1 MLERAAF
8 ILKIHPGEGKLLAR
22 LVCIMLLVAA
32 GSALGGA
39 SIDALFIARVG
50 VSALPVWFI
59 VMGVVNFFNLMLV
72 SGLVTRMDRAR
83 LYRSLPLLL
92 AGLLGL
98 TRLLLALGQRW
109 LYPILFIGEGVFIA
123 LQSIFL
129 WGLAGSLLDAR
140 QAKRLFPLCTA
151 GSISGA
157 MIGSFATPL
166 LVGWF
171 GAETMLLAWS
181 FGLVLAWFLSQALI
195 RRGQARFTAISS
207 ASRRPTSS
215 PQPQGRLSQQ
225 SGEDKRRDSRSADKM
240 QGLRALLEDIQ
251 AGYTYARKSK
261 LLTWLSLGNLVFSV
275 LWFSLFLPFS
285 RLSAA
290 QYPDA
295 NRLASF
301 FGLFQGAWTSVALFT
316 SLFAAGRLFSR
327 FGVMNMLVVYP
338 LIYLAGFTTLAVF
351 PAFSTVVAARFA
363 QLSWAQGIAETA
375 WQAALNAVPAER
387 RDQARSF
394 ITALPGQF
402 GIVLAGLI
410 LLIGQQALQT
420 RQLFLVGV
428 AAAALCSWTMWRAR
442 KAYAGALTEALR
454 NGQPQVFFT
463 EDEPF
468 GGFQHD
474 PAAQEVL
481 LAGLASPDAGMRRL
495 SAEIL
500 GNLPNSKTRQALL
513 SGLHDP
519 DAEVREACLAA
530 LPGVYSQT
538 ARPSSA
544 ELAVLLECLDDPQP
558 GVRRQA
564 VQTLLLL
571 SGAGLQ
577 VQSRLAALLED
588 PHPAVQAQAAL
599 ALIKT
604 GQPSPA
610 MHALH
615 RLASSPHP
623 ETRCRA
629 IAALSVSSQDSEIGS
644 DTSWGILQAG
654 LGDPSPAVRQAVLQG
669 VGSNPPAGFLQ
680 AVVRALGDDNPSLR
694 QSAAAAL
701 GRVGAPALP
710 LLLKALGKPEL
721 ESGVLH
727 SLEYF
732 NDIQVE
738 NELRA
743 YISRKTAAALFDEQR
758 LSSWQGAASDRL
770 ALLVDSLRLHARR
783 QAMLALR
790 AFKLLNRLSLNSQDG
805 LDSIDLVLDGLQS
818 SDPALSAYA
827 MESLEAS
834 ENSQL
839 IRPLIGLWE
848 SQELAKRASL
858 PHAQALL
865 LLLDDPDV
873 WLRACAIFAAAS
885 EPDPEIQSRLRQLA
899 ETDPDPWVRQTAVQ
913 ALSKGEHMPTLPTLT
928 SMERILFL
936 RRVPLFAGLEPADL
950 KQVAEISL
958 ERFYPD
964 GELIA
969 RQGDPGDELYIILSG
984 TVRVFTVD
992 GDQLAMRKPGEYVGE
1007 MALLDRMPRMASLSA
1022 SGDTHLIC
1030 IHQKDFEAI
1039 LSQRPAISLAVIHV
1053 LCERLRHLVNP

>member
-1 MLERAAF
+1 MFERAAF
-8 ILKIHPGEGKLLAR
+8 ILKIHPGEGQLLAR
-22 LVCIMLLVAA
+22 LVCMMLLVAA

-50 VSALPVWFI
+50 VSALPAWFI

-83 LYRSLPLLL
+83 LYLALPLLL

-98 TRLLLALGQRW
+98 ARLLLALGQRW
-109 LYPILFIGEGVFIA
+109 LYPILFIGESVFIA

-157 MIGSFATPL
+157 MLGSFATPI

-171 GAETMLLAWS
+171 GAETMLLAWG
-181 FGLVLAWFLSQALI
+181 FGLVLAWYLSQVLI
-195 RRGQARFTAISS
+195 RRGRARFTAIST

-215 PQPQGRLSQQ
+215 ARPHGRPSQQ
-225 SGEDKRRDSRSADKM
+225 SGDHKRKKTRFSNVM
-240 QGLRALLEDIQ
+240 PGLQALLEDIR
-251 AGYTYARKSK
+251 AGYDYARKSK

-301 FGLFQGAWTSVALFT
+301 FGLFQGAWTSAALLT

-338 LIYLAGFTTLAVF
+338 LIYLVGFTSLAVF
-351 PAFSTVVAARFA
+351 PTFSTVVAARFA
-363 QLSWAQGIAETA
+363 QLSWAEGVAETA

-394 ITALPGQF
+394 ITALPGQA

-410 LLIGQQALQT
+410 LLIGQHALQT
-420 RQLFLVGV
+420 RQLFLIGV

-442 KAYAGALTEALR
+442 KAYAGALSEALR

-500 GNLPNSKTRQALL
+500 GHLPNPKARRALL
-513 SGLHDP
+513 RGLHDL
-519 DAEVREACLAA
+519 DDEVRVACLAA
-530 LPGVYSQT
+530 LPGVYAQAAQPT
-538 ARPSSA
+538 PA
-544 ELAVLLECLDDPQP
+544 ELAGLLDCLDDPQP

-571 SGAGLQ
+571 SGDNPQGQA
-577 VQSRLAALLED
+577 RLAALLED
-588 PHPAVQAQAAL
+588 PHPAVQVQAAL

-604 GQPSPA
+604 GQPSAA
-610 MHALH
+610 MLDLH

-623 ETRCRA
+623 ETRCQVV
-629 IAALSVSSQDSEIGS
+629 AALCASSQDPGIGS
-644 DTSWGILQAG
+644 DALWGILQAG

-669 VGSNPPAGFLQ
+669 VGSNLPAAILQ
-680 AVVRALGDDNPSLR
+680 AVVQALGDDNPSLR
-694 QSAAAAL
+694 LFAASALA
-701 GRVGAPALP
+701 RVGSPALP
-710 LLLKALGKPEL
+710 LLLKGLNQPEL

-732 NDIQVE
+732 NDAQVE
-738 NELRA
+738 NDLRA
-743 YISRKTAAALFDEQR
+743 YIARKTAAALLDEQR
-758 LSSWQGAASDRL
+758 LRSWQGAASDRL
-770 ALLVDSLRLHARR
+770 ALLVDSLRLRARR
-783 QAMLALR
+783 QAILALR
-790 AFKLLNRLSLNSQDG
+790 AFKLLNHLSLNSQDG

-818 SDPALSAYA
+818 SDPSLSAYA

-848 SQELAKRASL
+848 SEEHAIHASL
-858 PHAQALL
+858 PRAQALL
-865 LLLDDPDV
+865 LLLDDPDA
-873 WLRACAIFAAAS
+873 WLRACAIFAAAG
-885 EPDPEIQSRLRQLA
+885 EPDPEIHSRLRQLA
-899 ETDPDPWVRQTAVQ
+899 ETDPDLWVRQTALQ
-913 ALSKGEHMPTLPTLT
+913 ALSKGEHMQTLPTLT

-936 RRVPLFAGLEPADL
+936 RKVPLFAGLEPADL

-984 TVRVFTVD
+984 AVRVFTD
-992 GDQLAMRKPGEYVGE
+992 EGDQLAMRKPGEYVGE
-1007 MALLDRMPRMASLSA
+1007 MAILDRMPRMASLLA
-1022 SGDTHLIC
+1022 NGDTRLIC
-1030 IHQKDFEAI
+1030 INQKDFEAI
-1039 LSQRPAISLAVIHV
+1039 LSQRPAICLAVIHV
-1053 LCERLRHLVNP
+1053 LCERLRR